1 MDLSSTQMRLMGE
14 PVMAWPLTSNLPLA
28 LGLLRIL
35 RVFAATMNIVFGDQ
49 HCHPQIEFSSY
60 SVEGL
65 LKIYVNLNQAYCLP
79 LQAFILVRRLQ

>member
-1 MDLSSTQMRLMGE
+1 
-14 PVMAWPLTSNLPLA
+14 MAWPLTSIQTLVLD
-28 LGLLRIL
+28 LLRIL
-35 RVFAATMNIVFGDQ
+35 RVFAAMLNTVFGDQ
-49 HCHPQIEFSSY
+49 RCHPQIEFSSY